1 MASKEQY
8 STRLHVLYIIQVP
21 SLHSIQF
28 KLLITKRIKLML
40 MDPYPFFIQAQI
52 QIDYIHNCVM
62 IFIVDLE
69 VALKLSVSLVT
80 MDS

>member
-1 MASKEQY
+1 
-8 STRLHVLYIIQVP
+8 
-21 SLHSIQF
+21 
-28 KLLITKRIKLML
+28 ML

-80 MDS
+80 MDSWSSLTVSYAKE